1 MTIEQVHF
9 GLFYI
14 LSIPLCLLG
23 VSAGLAAVAYACWG
37 RFERAKWL
45 GKMCVTVGGVSGFW
59 LGAVSV
65 GLEFSYPWI
74 FAIPAL
80 LGGVALALSYLYRN
94 SPPLARFQFTIP
106 MLLYATVLAAIVACG
121 AKLWLVDDTDYT
133 RRNEI
138 RANLARM
145 NSISGTRV
153 LGPIIGRYD
162 GEEYVPHEI
171 EFSLS
176 GRPDTLVKIFAD
188 ERLRTCDSDEPLR
201 KVVLHQVGRVRFRAT
216 VDSSQMDYP
225 IEVMGINVGPNGLFA
240 DQFPFPLRSIDDFV
254 DHYDELVKI
263 FETWPREDQ
272 PGRFAYEIDGVEYGE
287 IEYWATEEPL
297 GR

>member
-9 GLFYI
+9 GLFYL

-80 LGGVALALSYLYRN
+80 LGGVALGHCHLYRN

-106 MLLYATVLAAIVACG
+106 MLLYATVLAAVVACG
-121 AKLWLVDDTDYT
+121 AKLWLVDDADYT
-133 RRNEI
+133 KRDEI
-138 RANLARM
+138 YANLARM
-145 NSISGTRV
+145 NSISDVWVMGHM
-153 LGPIIGRYD
+153 IGRND
-162 GEEYVPHEI
+162 REVCIPHAI
-171 EFSLS
+171 QFSLS
-176 GRPDTLVKIFAD
+176 GRPDTLVKIVAV
-188 ERLRTCDSDEPLR
+188 EELQTCDSDDPLSN
-201 KVVLHQVGRVRFRAT
+201 VVLHQVGSVRFRGT
-216 VDSSQMDYP
+216 VESSQQDFP
-225 IEVMGINVGPNGLFA
+225 IDVTGINVGPEGAFA
-240 DQFPFPLRSIDDFV
+240 QKFPFPLRSIDDIV
-254 DHYDELVKI
+254 EVLRK
-263 FETWPREDQ
+263 WPREDQ
-272 PGRFAYEIDGVEYGE
+272 PGELTWEGRHAK
-287 IEYWATEEPL
+287 YWAIDAGIRP
-297 GR
+297 

>member
-9 GLFYI
+9 GLFYL

-37 RFERAKWL
+37 RFEQAKWL
-45 GKMCVTVGGVSGFW
+45 GKMCVTVGGVCGFW

-80 LGGVALALSYLYRN
+80 LGGVALGHCHLYRN

-106 MLLYATVLAAIVACG
+106 MLLYATVLAAVVAVG
-121 AKLWLVDDTDYT
+121 VKLWLVDDTDYT

-145 NSISGTRV
+145 NSISDIRV
-153 LGPIIGRYD
+153 RGQTIYRYD
-162 GEEYVPHEI
+162 GAEYVPHEI

-176 GRPDTLVKIFAD
+176 GRPDTLVTIFAD
-188 ERLRTCDSDEPLR
+188 EPLRTCDSNEPLR

-216 VDSSQMDYP
+216 VESSEMDIP
-225 IEVMGINVGPNGLFA
+225 IEVMGINVGPHGLFA
-240 DQFPFPLRSIDDFV
+240 DQFPFPLRSIDDIV
-254 DHYDELVKI
+254 DHYDEIDAILK
-263 FETWPREDQ
+263 TWPRQDQ
-272 PGRFAYEIDGVEYGE
+272 PGELSWDEYQVK
-287 IEYWATEEPL
+287 YWATD
-297 GR
+297 